1 MVTRRLRL
9 GKRDAPSRANGTLL
23 TTRGAGAMAWGRAF
37 EEQYGVP
44 ASIDDYAGAG
54 MPNRE
59 VGRVTFLKTAAH
71 VEFDRSGRYAL
82 VSIWE
87 DNGALVIYD
96 ASTFSEVKRIPMSRP
111 SGKYNVWN
119 KINFSDGTSH

>member
-23 TTRGAGAMAWGRAF
+23 TTGGAGAMAWGRAF

-54 MPNRE
+54 MPDRE
-59 VGRVTFLKTAAH
+59 VGRVTFLTTAATSNSRAGSSP
-71 VEFDRSGRYAL
+71 ES
-82 VSIWE
+82 S
-87 DNGALVIYD
+87 
-96 ASTFSEVKRIPMSRP
+96 ASAGMAATHPIAAS
-111 SGKYNVWN
+111 
-119 KINFSDGTSH
+119 